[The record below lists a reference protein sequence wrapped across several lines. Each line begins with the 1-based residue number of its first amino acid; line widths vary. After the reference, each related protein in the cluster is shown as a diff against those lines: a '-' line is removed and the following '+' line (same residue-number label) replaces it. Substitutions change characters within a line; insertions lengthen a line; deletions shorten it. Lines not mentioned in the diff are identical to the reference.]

1 MVLQAFRSVLL
12 IIRIGEMS
20 GDASAA
26 RDFLL
31 HDSAVIFDAR
41 GKHCI
46 IKFVRGRGAMQYRG
60 GLGGG
65 RDDFGQEVVRSVEL
79 LWALRV

>member
-1 MVLQAFRSVLL
+1 
-12 IIRIGEMS
+12 MS

-46 IKFVRGRGAMQYRG
+46 IKFGRGRGAMQYRG

-65 RDDFGQEVVRSVEL
+65 RDDFGR
-79 LWALRV
+79 R